1 MLSPFLGELRCEQ
14 VQLRRAAGEDL
25 QMYDA
30 DVYVD
35 EFRKLGT

>member
-1 MLSPFLGELRCEQ
+1 MSKFS
-14 VQLRRAAGEDL
+14 LRRAAGEDIKI
-25 QMYDA
+25 YDA